1 MLSYIYQ
8 PSLRCF
14 RSAMK
19 LLLSRYAFFFGC
31 SLAFSSLLAQPAS
44 PPEVRIKRAISPIT
58 LDGIANEPTWLEA
71 DVAGDYWQTFPM
83 DTSLATAKTEFR
95 MTYDDKFIYIAAVC
109 YKTAESNYFVTP
121 SLRRD
126 FRGSGIDLLTFLID
140 PFQDQ
145 TTAFLF
151 GINPFG
157 VQREGLIANGGAN
170 SEDFDLSWDNK
181 WYSAVRVY
189 DDYWLAE
196 LAIPF
201 TTLRFKE
208 GATTWN
214 LNTFRQ
220 DSHIN
225 ERSIWSRVP
234 RNFLPFSLAF
244 PGKMQWDAPLGKP
257 GANVSLIPYVA
268 GNASRNYLAGT
279 AAQTGIN
286 AGGDAKIAVTPSLN
300 LDLTINPDFS
310 QVEVDQQV
318 TNIDRF
324 EIFFPERR
332 QFFLENAD
340 LFGSFGSPRARPFFS
355 RRIGVAI
362 DSVTGVNVQNQILGG
377 ARLSG
382 RVNQQWRLGLMNMQ
396 TGRDERINQPSVNYS
411 VAAVQRQVFARS
423 NIAAIFVNKQAM
435 ATGEFGIAPNQF
447 NRLAGVDYN
456 LASASSTWTGKAY
469 YHRSFDPS
477 QPKDTYSHGVS
488 LLYSTPNWEVNW
500 EHQLTG
506 RNFNAEVGFV
516 PRTGIRS
523 ALLSGQRMFYPRSAT
538 VNRHGP
544 GIQQEMQWNPEVGV
558 TDHSTAL
565 FYDVRFLNTSTL
577 LVSLEHAYVQLLR
590 RFNPSGR
597 GESFGVG
604 QDFSAKGVSAEYQ
617 SDTRRLLAYEFETYH
632 GEYYGGYLHSFQ
644 GEFNYRWQPY
654 GLITLNLNYNRIRLP
669 EPYATANLWL
679 IGPRLDL
686 TFTRSL
692 FFTTFVQ
699 YNNQTDNLNI
709 NSRLQWRFQPV
720 SDLFVV
726 YTDNY
731 FPEPFNVKN
740 RALVLKL
747 NYWLNL

>member
-1 MLSYIYQ
+1 
-8 PSLRCF
+8 
-14 RSAMK
+14 MK
-19 LLLSRYAFFFGC
+19 LFLSLQALLIAYFF
-31 SLAFSSLLAQPAS
+31 SFSPLLAQDVP
-44 PPEVRIKRAISPIT
+44 PPEVSIKRASSPIE
-58 LDGIANEPTWLEA
+58 LDGVADEPAWLEA
-71 DVAGDYWQTFPM
+71 MVAGDYWQSFPM

-109 YKTAESNYFVTP
+109 YKTAEKDYFVTP

-126 FRGSGIDLLTFLID
+126 FRGGSIDLLTFLID
-140 PFQDQ
+140 PFQDG

-181 WYSAVRVY
+181 WYSAVKVH

-208 GATTWN
+208 GSTTWN

-220 DSHIN
+220 DSYIN
-225 ERSIWSRVP
+225 ERSVWSRIP
-234 RNFLPFSLAF
+234 RNFMPFSLAF
-244 PGKMQWDAPLGKP
+244 PGKLRWDAPLRKP

-268 GNASRNYLAGT
+268 GNVSRNHLEGT
-279 AAQTGIN
+279 ETNTGFSV
-286 AGGDAKIAVTPSLN
+286 GGDAKIAVTSSLN

-310 QVEVDQQV
+310 QVEVDRQV

-340 LFGSFGSPRARPFFS
+340 LFGSFGSERARPFFS

-362 DSVTGVNVQNQILGG
+362 DSATGVNVQNQILGG

-382 RVNQQWRLGLMNMQ
+382 RVNKRWRVGLMNMQ
-396 TGRDERINQPSVNYS
+396 TGRDTRINQPSVNYS

-423 NIAAIFVNKQAM
+423 NIAALFVNKQAM
-435 ATGEFGIAPNQF
+435 ATGEFGIRPNAF

-456 LASASSTWTGKAY
+456 LASANSKWTGKAY
-469 YHRSFDPS
+469 YHRSFDPDRS
-477 QPKDTYSHGVS
+477 DDSYSHGVN
-488 LLYSTPNWEVNW
+488 LLYSTPNWDVSW
-500 EHQLTG
+500 EHALTG

-516 PRTGIRS
+516 PRTGIRQA
-523 ALLSGQRMFYPRSAT
+523 ALMAQRTFYPRSAT
-538 VNRHGP
+538 VIRHGP
-544 GIQQEMQWNPEVGV
+544 GVRQQVQWNPEAGV
-558 TDHSTAL
+558 TDHSTSL
-565 FYDVRFLNTSTL
+565 FYEVRFLNTSTL
-577 LVSLEHAYVQLLR
+577 MASLEQTYVQLLR
-590 RFNPSGR
+590 GFNPTGE
-597 GESFGVG
+597 GESFATG
-604 QDFSAKGVSAEYQ
+604 DEFLAKGFSLGYE
-617 SDTRRLLAYEFETYH
+617 SDGRRLFSYEFETYH
-632 GEYYGGYLHSFQ
+632 GEYYGGYLHSLQ

-654 GLITLNLNYNRIRLP
+654 GLITLNLNYNHIRLP

-699 YNNQTDNLNI
+699 YNNQSDNLNI

-720 SDLFVV
+720 SDLFIV

-731 FPEPFNVKN
+731 FPEPFRVKN

>member
-1 MLSYIYQ
+1 
-8 PSLRCF
+8 
-14 RSAMK
+14 MK
-19 LLLSRYAFFFGC
+19 LLLVFC
-31 SLAFSSLLAQPAS
+31 VLSSVGLLTFPPLLAQNAF
-44 PPEVRIKRAISPIT
+44 PPEVRIQRASSPIT
-58 LDGIANEPTWLEA
+58 LDGVADEPAWLEA

-109 YKTAESNYFVTP
+109 YKTAEEDYFVTP

-126 FRGSGIDLLTFLID
+126 FRGGSIDLLTFLID
-140 PFQDQ
+140 PFQDG

-157 VQREGLIANGGAN
+157 VQREGLISNGGAN

-181 WYSAVRVY
+181 WYSAVKVY

-201 TTLRFKE
+201 KTLRFKE
-208 GATTWN
+208 GSTTWN

-220 DSHIN
+220 DSYIN
-225 ERSIWSRVP
+225 ERSVWSRIP
-234 RNFLPFSLAF
+234 RNFMPFSLAF
-244 PGKMQWDAPLGKP
+244 PGKLRWDAPLRKP

-268 GNASRNYLAGT
+268 GNVSRNHLEGTETNAGF
-279 AAQTGIN
+279 N

-310 QVEVDQQV
+310 QVEVDRQV

-340 LFGSFGSPRARPFFS
+340 LFGSFGSERARPFFS

-362 DSVTGVNVQNQILGG
+362 DSDPGVNVQNQILGG

-382 RVNQQWRLGLMNMQ
+382 RVNKQWRVGLMNMQ
-396 TGRDERINQPSVNYS
+396 TGRDAQINQPSVNYS

-423 NIAAIFVNKQAM
+423 NIAALFVNKQAM
-435 ATGEFGIAPNQF
+435 ATGEFGIRPNAF
-447 NRLAGVDYN
+447 NRLAGLDYN
-456 LASASSTWTGKAY
+456 LASANSKWTGKAY
-469 YHRSFDPS
+469 YHRSFDPDR
-477 QPKDTYSHGVS
+477 PKDTYSHGVN
-488 LLYSTPNWEVNW
+488 LLYSTPNWDVSW

-516 PRTGIRS
+516 PRTGIRRA
-523 ALLSGQRMFYPRSAT
+523 ALMAQRTFYPRSAA

-544 GIQQEMQWNPEVGV
+544 GVRQQVQWNPEAGV
-558 TDHSTAL
+558 TDHSTSL
-565 FYDVRFLNTSTL
+565 FYEVRFLNTSNL
-577 LVSLEHAYVQLLR
+577 MASLEQTYVQLLR
-590 RFNPSGR
+590 GFNPTGR
-597 GESFGVG
+597 GESFGTG
-604 QDFSAKGVSAEYQ
+604 DEFLARGLSLAYR
-617 SDTRRLLAYEFETYH
+617 SDGRRLFSYEFETYH
-632 GEYYGGYLHSFQ
+632 GEYYGGYLHSFG

-699 YNNQTDNLNI
+699 YNNQSDNLNI

-720 SDLFVV
+720 SDLFIV

-731 FPEPFNVKN
+731 FPELLKVKN
-740 RALVLKL
+740 RSLVLKL
-747 NYWLNL
+747 SYWLNL